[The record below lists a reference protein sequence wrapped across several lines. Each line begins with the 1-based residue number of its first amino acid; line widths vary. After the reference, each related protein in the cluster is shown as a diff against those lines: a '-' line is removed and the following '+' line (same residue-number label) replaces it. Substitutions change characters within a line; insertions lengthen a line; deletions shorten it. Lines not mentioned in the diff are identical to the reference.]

1 MNQSEWLSCN
11 DPRAML
17 KVFAGQMS
25 DRQLKLFSVAC
36 YHQIQQLLTDEASA
50 AIKAFEADIDGKTDP
65 EALSNAKGLLESE
78 IFDSSSSGTIGGI
91 VSDYVLM
98 LFSSSALE
106 TTQDALDAVDRV
118 IPWTLD
124 LSKKQ
129 PEIYK
134 AECAKAQQT
143 HMACLADRLREI
155 VGKPFQEPVQS
166 AVMQ

>member
-1 MNQSEWLSCN
+1 
-11 DPRAML
+11 ML
-17 KVFAGQMS
+17 ETFAGQIS
-25 DRQLKLFSVAC
+25 DHQLKRFSVAC

-50 AIKAFEADIDGKTDP
+50 AIKAFEADIDGKIDSD
-65 EALSNAKGLLESE
+65 ALSDAKGLLESE

-106 TTQDALDAVDRV
+106 TTQDALDAVERV

-124 LSKKQ
+124 LSQKQ

-143 HMACLADRLREI
+143 HMAHLSDRLREI
-155 VGKPFQEPVQS
+155 VGNPFQEPARS
-166 AVMQ
+166 AVRQ